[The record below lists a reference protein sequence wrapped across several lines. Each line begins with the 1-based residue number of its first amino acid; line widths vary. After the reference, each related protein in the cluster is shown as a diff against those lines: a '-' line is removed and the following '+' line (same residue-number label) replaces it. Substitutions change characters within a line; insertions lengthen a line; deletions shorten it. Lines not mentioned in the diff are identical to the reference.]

1 MHEGEWVWRMGLWW
15 AHSHTWGEVGQ
26 TSVWMHLLDRRAYR
40 LLKAG
45 TVRAWMNRYCRNS
58 VNSEWRCTLHIAHA
72 EILMRVHFVRH
83 FYVRFSLFI
92 YILPRCGFRCRANA
106 PFSIH
111 SVNLENFAVSECGV
125 LQTPSPLPTFACTKL
140 RAVFPWRLLI
150 ETCKKI
156 DPMKL
161 RTFDVC

>member
-58 VNSEWRCTLHIAHA
+58 VNSEWRCTLHMRKYWW
-72 EILMRVHFVRH
+72 EFILYGISTFGSLCL
-83 FYVRFSLFI
+83 YIFSLDAVSGAAPMPHFRSI
-92 YILPRCGFRCRANA
+92 QLISKTSRLVSAEFCRRRPHFLPSPVQSWE
-106 PFSIH
+106 PFSH
-111 SVNLENFAVSECGV
+111 GV
-125 LQTPSPLPTFACTKL
+125 Y
-140 RAVFPWRLLI
+140 
-150 ETCKKI
+150 
-156 DPMKL
+156 
-161 RTFDVC
+161 